1 MLRNRKNNSDT
12 NAPHMRVVEILAP
25 GENGTLALTTAP
37 RPTITPTQLLIKVAY
52 AGINRA
58 DSLQKLGLYSA
69 PDGASPLPGLEIS
82 GTIEEVGDAVIGWSS
97 GEQVCALLS
106 GGGYAE
112 YVAVE
117 ATHTLPLPAKFNLE
131 EAATM
136 PEACATAWMA
146 LVWEGN
152 LRAGERVLIHG
163 GASGIGVVLVQIA
176 KVLGA
181 EVFATAG
188 TPEKCAALK
197 KLGVTP
203 INYKDTDF
211 AEEIKK
217 LTKDQGV
224 DVIVDTLGAPHL
236 ATHFK
241 LLRKRGRLVSLA
253 FLQGNTAETVK
264 MGSLLMKH
272 LRWSGVTLRGQSD
285 ELKAELIDAVR
296 KRIWPFIAAGKIIP
310 VIDSVYGLEHASE
323 AHKRM
328 EERLHCGKILLE
340 VASPANGAE

>member
-1 MLRNRKNNSDT
+1 MLNRKKSSLSDT
-12 NAPHMRVVEILAP
+12 PSMRAMEILAP
-25 GENGTLALTTAP
+25 GENGTLALTTIA
-37 RPTITPTQLLIKVAY
+37 RPTITPTQLLIKVSY

-58 DSLQKLGLYSA
+58 DSLQKLGLYSV

-82 GTIEEVGDAVIGWSS
+82 GVIEEVGDAVIGWSS

-136 PEACATAWMA
+136 PEACATGWMA

-163 GASGIGVVLVQIA
+163 GASGIGVILVQIA

-188 TPEKCAALK
+188 TTEKCAALK

-203 INYKDTDF
+203 INYKDADF
-211 AEEIKK
+211 AEEIQKF
-217 LTKDQGV
+217 TKNQGV
-224 DVIVDTLGAPHL
+224 DVIIDTLGAPYL

-241 LLRKRGRLVSLA
+241 LLRKHGRLVSLA
-253 FLQGNTAETVK
+253 FLQGNLAENIK
-264 MGSLLMKH
+264 MGSILMKH
-272 LRWSGVTLRGQSD
+272 LRWSGATLRGQSD
-285 ELKAELIDAVR
+285 EAKAELMDAVR
-296 KRIWPFIAAGKIIP
+296 KRIWPFIAAGKILP
-310 VIDSVYGLEHASE
+310 VIDSVYKLEDAAE

-340 VASPANGAE
+340 VASPVNGE